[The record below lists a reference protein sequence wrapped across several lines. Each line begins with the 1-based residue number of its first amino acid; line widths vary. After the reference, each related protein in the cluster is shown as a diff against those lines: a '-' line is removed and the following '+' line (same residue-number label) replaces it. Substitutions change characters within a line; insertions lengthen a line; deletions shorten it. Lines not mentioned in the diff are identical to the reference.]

1 MEGRGKKSAASL
13 SVASV
18 SALPSRIE
26 PPSDLTDA
34 QAEVWRAVVAT
45 KPVEW
50 FDADT
55 SPLLSEYCRAA
66 VMCNMLALQVEA
78 LLSGGDTAEV
88 AVNLKP
94 LLDMRDKESK
104 RLVSIGTKLR
114 LTQQSRYTPKAADT
128 ANRRSGGGGKVWQFG
143 KG

>member
-34 QAEVWRAVVAT
+34 QAEVWRSVVAT

-55 SPLLSEYCRAA
+55 APLLCEYCRAA
-66 VMCNMLALQVEA
+66 VMCNTLALQVEA
-78 LLSGGDTAEV
+78 AIAEGDAGS
-88 AVNLKP
+88 LKGI
-94 LLDMRDKESK
+94 LDMRDKESK

>member
-34 QAEVWRAVVAT
+34 QAEVWRAVVST
-45 KPVEW
+45 KPTEW

-55 SPLLSEYCRAA
+55 APLLAEYSRAT
-66 VMCNMLALQVEA
+66 VMCNLLAVQIEA
-78 LLSGGDTAEV
+78 AIAGGEAGE
-88 AVNLKP
+88 LKM

-114 LTQQSRYTPKAADT
+114 LTQQSRYTPKSADT
-128 ANRRSGGGGKVWQFG
+128 ANRRNGGGGKVWQFG
-143 KG
+143 KD

>member
-34 QAEVWRAVVAT
+34 QAAVWRAVVST
-45 KPVEW
+45 KPPEW
-50 FDADT
+50 FDAD
-55 SPLLSEYCRAA
+55 SAPLLAEYCRAA
-66 VMCNMLALQVEA
+66 VLCDLLAVQIEA
-78 LLSGGDTAEV
+78 AIAGGEAGE
-88 AVNLKP
+88 LKM